1 MTITYNTLDHVIDM
15 SAYTQRIASRATIIT
30 ALFTSLAVGVYSLII
45 AVLLMVD
52 LTRDAFG
59 ACVLI
64 VSLAM
69 ASLIALGVDDI
80 KTRTQAQISAAI
92 ATLYNYHPPAQD

>member
-30 ALFTSLAVGVYSLII
+30 ALFASLAVGVYSLII
-45 AVLLMVD
+45 AALLMSD
-52 LTRDAFG
+52 MPRDVFG
-59 ACVLI
+59 ACALI
-64 VSLAM
+64 VTLAM

-92 ATLYNYHPPAQD
+92 ATLYNYYEPAQD